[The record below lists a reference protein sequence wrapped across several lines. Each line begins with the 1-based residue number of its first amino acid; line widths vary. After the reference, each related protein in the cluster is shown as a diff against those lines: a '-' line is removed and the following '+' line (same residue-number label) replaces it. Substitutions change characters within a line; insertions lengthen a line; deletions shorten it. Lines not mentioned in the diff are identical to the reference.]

1 MRICFYLE
9 YRGPGYVHPVM
20 PKVFERLEAKGCKVD
35 WLFPEEHVFSQAD
48 FTVDYDLYVL
58 KSSSPMTYQLGA
70 MISTKGGRMINDF
83 RAIQRIKNKV
93 EINKLLADNGVPI
106 PDSYLTGDVSL
117 LKDVIASKG
126 PLIVK
131 PYDGRHGIGVE
142 IVRTPEALDAL
153 DIGSEV
159 YAQAFKPGDGYDRKT
174 YMVGDKA
181 FASKKAFAAGES
193 FLKDA
198 VALDITP
205 EMHEIAIRCG
215 EIVGLQIYG
224 VDMIESEDG
233 LWVID
238 VNGFPGFKGLPGIDE
253 LLADYIYN
261 YAKAGA

>member
-1 MRICFYLE
+1 MRICFFLE
-9 YRGPGYVHPVM
+9 SRGPGYIHPVL
-20 PKVFERLEAKGCKVD
+20 PKVFERLEARGCTVD

-48 FTVDYDLYVL
+48 FQIEYDLYVL

-93 EINKLLADNGVPI
+93 EINKLLADAGVPI
-106 PDSYLTGDVSL
+106 PDSYLTGDVNL

-131 PYDGRHGIGVE
+131 PYDGRHGIGVSV
-142 IVRTPEALDAL
+142 VRTPEELDAL
-153 DIGSEV
+153 DLQGSDI

-174 YMVGDKA
+174 YMVGQHA
-181 FASKKAFAAGES
+181 YASKKAFAAGES

-198 VALDITP
+198 IAMEMTP
-205 EMHEIAIRCG
+205 EMSDIALKCG
-215 EIVGLQIYG
+215 EVVGLQVYG

-233 LWVID
+233 MWVID
-238 VNGFPGFKGLPGIDE
+238 VNGFPGFKGLPGIDAV
-253 LLADYIYN
+253 LADYVYDC
-261 YAKAGA
+261 AKG

>member
-35 WLFPEEHVFSQAD
+35 WLFPEEHVFSQAE
-48 FTVDYDLYVL
+48 FAIEYDLYVL

-106 PDSYLTGDVSL
+106 PDSFLTGDVNL
-117 LKDVIASKG
+117 LKEVVAAKG

-142 IVRTPEALDAL
+142 IVRTPEELDRIDVGA
-153 DIGSEV
+153 EV
-159 YAQAFKPGDGYDRKT
+159 YAQLFKQGDGYDRKT
-174 YMVGDKA
+174 YMVGDRA
-181 FASKKAFAAGES
+181 YASKKAFAAGQS

-198 VALDITP
+198 IAMEITP
-205 EMHEIAIRCG
+205 EMRSIALKCG
-215 EIVGLQIYG
+215 QVVGLQVYG
-224 VDMIESEDG
+224 VDMIEAEDG

-253 LLADYIYN
+253 VLAEYVYD